1 MRCSGSCGPTAGTAT
16 IDGKHYAELEQ
27 PFKTVGAVLE
37 ASGFHPGR
45 SGRNHLRLL
54 ALASGIDE
62 SRVDLALDQVGLTD
76 AAGKRV
82 GAYSLGMR
90 QRLALAGA
98 MLGNPQVLVLD
109 EPANG
114 LDPEGIHWLRDL
126 LRALAHEGRTVLVS
140 SHVLAEMSQTVDE
153 VVIINKGKLVAKAP
167 VEELLKGGSQKVRV
181 RGPQGEEL
189 ASRIHAAGLT
199 VDARRRRARRHGR
212 DDRPGRRRG
221 RRAHAARAE
230 RVRVEPGGDL
240 PRADRREHAVVI
252 LLVRAE
258 MLKLRTTRAA
268 KVLAL
273 ALAALVILVVLLVVF
288 KAHAARPRLARRTS
302 RTCSASGSSCRSSA
316 SCSGS

>member
-1 MRCSGSCGPTAGTAT
+1 VIEIAGLSKRYGKTLAVDDLSFSVEAGKITGFLGPNGAGKTTTLRSLLGLVRPTAGTAT

-62 SRVDLALDQVGLTD
+62 SRVDVALAQVGLTD

-90 QRLALAGA
+90 QRLCLAGA

-126 LRALAHEGRTVLVS
+126 LRGLAQEGRTILVS

-153 VVIINKGKLVAKAP
+153 VVIVNKGKLITKAP
-167 VEELLKGGSQKVRV
+167 VDELLRGGAQTVRV

-189 ASRIHAAGLT
+189 ASRIHAAGL
-199 VDARRRRARRHGR
+199 DATL
-212 DDRPGRRRG
+212 D
-221 RRAHAARAE
+221 
-230 RVRVEPGGDL
+230 GD
-240 PRADRREHAVVI
+240 
-252 LLVRAE
+252 
-258 MLKLRTTRAA
+258 
-268 KVLAL
+268 
-273 ALAALVILVVLLVVF
+273 ALVVTGATTDQVGNAVAGLTLHEL
-288 KAHAARPRLARRTS
+288 
-302 RTCSASGSSCRSSA
+302 SASASSLEDIFLELTAGSTPS
-316 SCSGS
+316 

>member
-1 MRCSGSCGPTAGTAT
+1 VIEIVGLSKRYGKTLAVDDLSFSVEAGKITGFLGPNGAGKTTTLRSLLGLVRPTAGTAT

-62 SRVDLALDQVGLTD
+62 SRVDVALAQVGLTD

-90 QRLALAGA
+90 QRLCLAGA
-98 MLGNPQVLVLD
+98 LLGNPQVLVLD

-126 LRALAHEGRTVLVS
+126 LRALAQEGRTILVS

-153 VVIINKGKLVAKAP
+153 VVIVNKGKLITKAP
-167 VEELLKGGSQKVRV
+167 VDELLRGGAQTVRV

-189 ASRIHAAGLT
+189 ASRIHAAGL
-199 VDARRRRARRHGR
+199 DATL
-212 DDRPGRRRG
+212 D
-221 RRAHAARAE
+221 
-230 RVRVEPGGDL
+230 GD
-240 PRADRREHAVVI
+240 
-252 LLVRAE
+252 
-258 MLKLRTTRAA
+258 
-268 KVLAL
+268 
-273 ALAALVILVVLLVVF
+273 ALVVTGATTDQVGNAVAGLTLHEL
-288 KAHAARPRLARRTS
+288 
-302 RTCSASGSSCRSSA
+302 SASASSLEDIFLELTAGSTPS
-316 SCSGS
+316 

>member
-1 MRCSGSCGPTAGTAT
+1 VIEISGLSKRYGKTLAVDDLSFSVEAGKITGFLGPNGAGKTTTLRSLLGLVRPTAGTAT
-16 IDGKHYAELEQ
+16 IDGKHYEELEQ

-62 SRVDLALDQVGLTD
+62 SRVDVALAQVGLTD

-90 QRLALAGA
+90 QRLCLAGA

-126 LRALAHEGRTVLVS
+126 LRGLAQEGRTILVS

-153 VVIINKGKLVAKAP
+153 VVIVNKGKLITKAP
-167 VEELLKGGSQKVRV
+167 VDELLKGGAQTVRV

-189 ASRIHAAGLT
+189 ASRIHAAGL
-199 VDARRRRARRHGR
+199 DATL
-212 DDRPGRRRG
+212 D
-221 RRAHAARAE
+221 
-230 RVRVEPGGDL
+230 GD
-240 PRADRREHAVVI
+240 A
-252 LLVRAE
+252 LLVTGA
-258 MLKLRTTRAA
+258 TTDQVGNAVA
-268 KVLAL
+268 GLTL
-273 ALAALVILVVLLVVF
+273 HEL
-288 KAHAARPRLARRTS
+288 
-302 RTCSASGSSCRSSA
+302 SASASSLEDIFLELTAGSTPS
-316 SCSGS
+316 

>member
-1 MRCSGSCGPTAGTAT
+1 VIEIASLSKRYGKTLAVDDLSFSVEAGKITGFLGPNGAGKTTTLRSLLGLVRPTAGTAT
-16 IDGKHYAELEQ
+16 IDGKHYEELEQ

-62 SRVDLALDQVGLTD
+62 SRVDVALAQVGLTD

-90 QRLALAGA
+90 QRLCLAGA

-126 LRALAHEGRTVLVS
+126 LRGLAQEGRTILVS

-153 VVIINKGKLVAKAP
+153 VVIVNKGKLITKAP
-167 VEELLKGGSQKVRV
+167 VDELLKGGAQTVRV

-189 ASRIHAAGLT
+189 ASRIHAAGL
-199 VDARRRRARRHGR
+199 DATL
-212 DDRPGRRRG
+212 D
-221 RRAHAARAE
+221 
-230 RVRVEPGGDL
+230 GD
-240 PRADRREHAVVI
+240 
-252 LLVRAE
+252 
-258 MLKLRTTRAA
+258 
-268 KVLAL
+268 
-273 ALAALVILVVLLVVF
+273 ALVVTGATTDQVGNAVAGLTLHEL
-288 KAHAARPRLARRTS
+288 
-302 RTCSASGSSCRSSA
+302 SASASSLEDIFLELTAGSTPS
-316 SCSGS
+316 

>member
-1 MRCSGSCGPTAGTAT
+1 VIEIASLSKRYGKTLAVDDLSFSVDAGKITGFLGPNGAGKTTTLRALLGLVRPTSGNAT
-16 IDGKHYAELEQ
+16 IDGKHYADLEQ

-62 SRVDLALDQVGLTD
+62 SRVDVALAQVGLTD
-76 AAGKRV
+76 AASKRV

-90 QRLALAGA
+90 QRLCLAGA

-126 LRALAHEGRTVLVS
+126 LRGLAHEGRTILVS

-167 VEELLKGGSQKVRV
+167 VDELLKGGAQKVRV

-189 ASRIHAAGLT
+189 ASRLHAAGL
-199 VDARRRRARRHGR
+199 
-212 DDRPGRRRG
+212 
-221 RRAHAARAE
+221 AATFD
-230 RVRVEPGGDL
+230 GD
-240 PRADRREHAVVI
+240 
-252 LLVRAE
+252 
-258 MLKLRTTRAA
+258 
-268 KVLAL
+268 
-273 ALAALVILVVLLVVF
+273 ALVVTGATMEQVGDAVAGLTLHEL
-288 KAHAARPRLARRTS
+288 
-302 RTCSASGSSCRSSA
+302 SGSAQSLEEIFLELTARSTPS
-316 SCSGS
+316 

>member
-1 MRCSGSCGPTAGTAT
+1 VIEIAGLSKRYGKTLAVDDLSFSVEAGKITGFLGPNGAGKTTTLRSLLGLVRPTAGTAT

-62 SRVDLALDQVGLTD
+62 SRVDVALAQVGLTD

-90 QRLALAGA
+90 QRLCLAGA
-98 MLGNPQVLVLD
+98 LLGNPQVLVLD

-126 LRALAHEGRTVLVS
+126 LRALAQEGRTILVS

-153 VVIINKGKLVAKAP
+153 VVIVNKGKLITKAP
-167 VEELLKGGSQKVRV
+167 VDELLRGGAQTVRV

-189 ASRIHAAGLT
+189 ASRIHAAGL
-199 VDARRRRARRHGR
+199 DATL
-212 DDRPGRRRG
+212 D
-221 RRAHAARAE
+221 
-230 RVRVEPGGDL
+230 GD
-240 PRADRREHAVVI
+240 
-252 LLVRAE
+252 
-258 MLKLRTTRAA
+258 
-268 KVLAL
+268 
-273 ALAALVILVVLLVVF
+273 ALVVTGATTDQVGNAVAGLTLHEL
-288 KAHAARPRLARRTS
+288 
-302 RTCSASGSSCRSSA
+302 SASASSLEEIFLELTAGSTPS
-316 SCSGS
+316 

>member
-1 MRCSGSCGPTAGTAT
+1 VIEIAGLSKRYGKTLAVDDLSFSVEAGKITGFLGPNGAGKTTTLRSLLGLVRPTAGTAT

-62 SRVDLALDQVGLTD
+62 SRVDVALAQVGLTD

-90 QRLALAGA
+90 QRLCLAGA
-98 MLGNPQVLVLD
+98 LLGNPQVLVLD

-126 LRALAHEGRTVLVS
+126 LRALAQEGRTILVS

-153 VVIINKGKLVAKAP
+153 VVIVNKGKLITKAP
-167 VEELLKGGSQKVRV
+167 VDELLRGGAQTVRV

-189 ASRIHAAGLT
+189 ASRIHAAGL
-199 VDARRRRARRHGR
+199 DATL
-212 DDRPGRRRG
+212 D
-221 RRAHAARAE
+221 
-230 RVRVEPGGDL
+230 GD
-240 PRADRREHAVVI
+240 
-252 LLVRAE
+252 
-258 MLKLRTTRAA
+258 
-268 KVLAL
+268 
-273 ALAALVILVVLLVVF
+273 ALVVTGATTDQVGNAVAGLTLHEL
-288 KAHAARPRLARRTS
+288 
-302 RTCSASGSSCRSSA
+302 SASASSLEDIFLELTAGSTPS
-316 SCSGS
+316 

>member
-1 MRCSGSCGPTAGTAT
+1 VIEIASLSKRYGKTLAVDDLSFSVDAGKITGFLGPNGAGKTTTLRALLGLVRPTSGNAT
-16 IDGKHYAELEQ
+16 IDGKHYADLEQ

-62 SRVDLALDQVGLTD
+62 SRVDVALAQVGLTD
-76 AAGKRV
+76 AASKRV

-90 QRLALAGA
+90 QRLCLAGA

-126 LRALAHEGRTVLVS
+126 LRGLAHEGRTILVS

-153 VVIINKGKLVAKAP
+153 VVIINKGKLIKKAP
-167 VEELLKGGSQKVRV
+167 VEELLKGGARTVRV

-189 ASRIHAAGLT
+189 AGRIHAAGLSAT
-199 VDARRRRARRHGR
+199 LD
-212 DDRPGRRRG
+212 
-221 RRAHAARAE
+221 
-230 RVRVEPGGDL
+230 GD
-240 PRADRREHAVVI
+240 
-252 LLVRAE
+252 
-258 MLKLRTTRAA
+258 
-268 KVLAL
+268 
-273 ALAALVILVVLLVVF
+273 ALVVTGATTDQVGDAVAGLTLHEL
-288 KAHAARPRLARRTS
+288 
-302 RTCSASGSSCRSSA
+302 SASASSLEEIFLELTAGSTPS
-316 SCSGS
+316 